1 MDVLIIGSGGREHA
15 LVNAVL
21 RSDLLTSVRVAP
33 GNPGMSPH
41 NLALDPQDHEAVVAY
56 CLESDIDL
64 VIVGPEV
71 PLVAGLAD
79 SLTAAGIACFGPSA
93 AAAQLEGSKAF
104 TREFAARNG
113 IPGPRSMAF
122 ANADLAIAWLDVVG
136 DTAVVKADGLAAG
149 KGVVVPSTLAETEA
163 AITEMLTGQA
173 IGDAGRVVVL
183 EEQMSGPEIS
193 LFGISDGKDYVTLA
207 PAQDHKRVGAGDT
220 GPNTGGMG
228 AFAPV
233 PGIDDATIKDLSD
246 QFIGAAIRG
255 MAAEGN
261 PYVGVLYAGLML
273 TENGPR
279 LVEYN
284 CRFGDPEAQ
293 VILPLISSDPLEL
306 MAAAANHGLADVEVS
321 QSTDTLANVVV
332 AAEGYP
338 ANPTRGIPIPK
349 LPEGPG
355 LSVLHAGTV
364 RDEEGTLV
372 SSGGRVLNVVGRG
385 PDLASA
391 LQIANEG
398 VAQIV
403 GNGLFARPDIGWRHA
418 SNTSTHSAATND
430 LAGTN
435 DMESSE

>member
-1 MDVLIIGSGGREHA
+1 MNVLIIGSGGREHA
-15 LVNAVL
+15 LLNAVL
-21 RSDLLTSVRVAP
+21 RSSLLTSVKVAP

-41 NLALDPQDHEAVVAY
+41 NLALDVPNHEAVVAY
-56 CLESDIDL
+56 CLESAVDL

-79 SLTAAGIACFGPSA
+79 ALTLAGIPCFGPSA

-104 TREFAARNG
+104 TREFAARND

-122 ANADLAIAWLDVVG
+122 SSVDLAIAWLDVVG
-136 DTAVVKADGLAAG
+136 ETAVVKADGLAAG
-149 KGVVVPSTLAETEA
+149 KGVVVPSTQAETEA
-163 AITEMLTGQA
+163 AIRDMLTGQSM
-173 IGDAGRVVVL
+173 GDAGRVVVL
-183 EEQMSGPEIS
+183 EEQMAGPEIS
-193 LFGISDGKDYVTLA
+193 LFGISDGENYLTLA

-233 PGIDDATIKDLSD
+233 PGVDEATIKDLSE
-246 QFIGAAIRG
+246 QFLGAAIRA

-273 TENGPR
+273 TKDGPR

-293 VILPLISSDPLEL
+293 VILPLIESDPLEL
-306 MAAAANHGLADVEVS
+306 MAAAANQGLADIELV
-321 QSTDTLANVVV
+321 QSTDTIANVVI

-338 ANPTRGIPIPK
+338 TNPTKGIPIPP

-355 LSVLHAGTV
+355 LTVLHAGTS
-364 RDEEGTLV
+364 RDDQGTLV

-385 PDLASA
+385 PDLAAA
-391 LQIANEG
+391 LEIANNA
-398 VAQIV
+398 VAEIV
-403 GNGLFARPDIGWRHA
+403 RDGLFARPDIGWRHV
-418 SNTSTHSAATND
+418 NTPNGATIESARS
-430 LAGTN
+430 
-435 DMESSE
+435 MESSNE